1 MTVSKKGTRK
11 EGPLLKEPPRS
22 AGSTERMRGGE
33 DEEEDTVKEA
43 VGEEEVGKERLASF
57 FKKVANQG
65 SKVRPN
71 GPL

>member
-1 MTVSKKGTRK
+1 
-11 EGPLLKEPPRS
+11 
-22 AGSTERMRGGE
+22 MRGGE